1 MVIPLLV
8 WMVLTRP
15 PRSKF
20 ALVPALVS
28 TLVFLPLAL
37 KLCVVPFGLT
47 FEVPP
52 GGREAAV
59 LPPGPPLA
67 PAAAPGFALAPA
79 PAFALAAAPAF
90 ASVAFPGLPPAPA
103 ALPAAAAAPG
113 FPPAVIAPG
122 LPSAAL

>member
-52 GGREAAV
+52 AGCEAAV
-59 LPPGPPLA
+59 LPAVPPLA
-67 PAAAPGFALAPA
+67 PATA

-103 ALPAAAAAPG
+103 VLPTLPPAAAAPGLPPAVAAPG
-113 FPPAVIAPG
+113 FPPAVVAPD
-122 LPSAAL
+122 